1 VSGNMHQLSLKQRIY
16 RKICYLFGR
25 LLPDAVYLKMM
36 YQVNMGKKLNL
47 KNPVTYNEK
56 LNWLKLYDRKTIYTK
71 MADKYEVRD
80 IVSRKLGEEFLIPL
94 LGVWEK
100 AEDID
105 FSSLPKQFVLKCTHD
120 SESVVICKDK
130 REFDQ
135 EKAIKKLSEALKK
148 NYYYYSREW
157 TYKNIKPRIIAEK
170 YMEDSI
176 DGELRDYKFF
186 CFDGIPKALF
196 VATDRGIGET
206 KFDYFD
212 LNFKHLDLVQHYP
225 NAAQPIRKPANF
237 DRMLEF
243 SKILSAG
250 IPHVRVDFYEVD
262 GKLYFGELTFYH
274 FGGYMPFE
282 PESWDYVFGEWLKIR

>member
-1 VSGNMHQLSLKQRIY
+1 
-16 RKICYLFGR
+16 
-25 LLPDAVYLKMM
+25 
-36 YQVNMGKKLNL
+36 
-47 KNPVTYNEK
+47 
-56 LNWLKLYDRKTIYTK
+56 
-71 MADKYEVRD
+71 
-80 IVSRKLGEEFLIPL
+80 
-94 LGVWEK
+94 
-100 AEDID
+100 
-105 FSSLPKQFVLKCTHD
+105 
-120 SESVVICKDK
+120 
-130 REFDQ
+130 
-135 EKAIKKLSEALKK
+135 
-148 NYYYYSREW
+148 
-157 TYKNIKPRIIAEK
+157 
-170 YMEDSI
+170 MEDSI

-186 CFDGIPKALF
+186 CFEGIPKALF

>member
-1 VSGNMHQLSLKQRIY
+1 MEMLQLSLKQRIY

-25 LLPDAVYLKMM
+25 LIPDKIYLKMM

-47 KNPVTYNEK
+47 KNPVCYNEK
-56 LNWLKLYDRKTIYTK
+56 LNWLKLYDRKDIYTK
-71 MADKYEVRD
+71 MADKYAVRE
-80 IVSRKLGEEFLIPL
+80 IISQRLGEEYLIPL
-94 LGVWEK
+94 LGVWEHV
-100 AEDID
+100 EDID
-105 FSSLPKQFVLKCTHD
+105 FSKLPNQFVLKCTHD
-120 SESVVICKDK
+120 SESVIICRDK
-130 REFDQ
+130 SLFD
-135 EKAIKKLSEALKK
+135 EKAAVKKLSEAMKR

-170 YMEDSI
+170 YMEDSV

-186 CFDGIPKALF
+186 CFDGIPKAMF
-196 VATDRGIGET
+196 VATDRGKGET

-212 LNFKHLDLVQHYP
+212 VNFKHLDLIQHYP
-225 NAAQPIRKPANF
+225 NATQPIRKPVNY
-237 DRMLEF
+237 DKMLEF
-243 SKILSAG
+243 SKILSKD

-282 PESWDYVFGEWLKIR
+282 PESWDIVFGEWLKLQ